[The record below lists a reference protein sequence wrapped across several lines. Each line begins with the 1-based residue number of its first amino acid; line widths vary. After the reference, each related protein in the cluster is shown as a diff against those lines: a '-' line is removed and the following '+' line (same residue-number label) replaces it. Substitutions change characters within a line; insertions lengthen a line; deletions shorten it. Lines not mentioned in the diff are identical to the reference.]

1 MNRLFEVYSKGLYQS
16 LNSDEA
22 LNIKQDFEVIAS
34 SEDINSL
41 KIFFKDKTI
50 SKKEKLQTALSLVN
64 DDSSIEP
71 FFNTLADNNRFDLL
85 PDLFQY
91 FVNYCFIQEDNIPVN
106 VKLNKEPTDEIKE
119 TISSFVSNKFNKS
132 MQVNY
137 ETDSNLIGGI
147 IIKHK
152 DNEIDLSLDNKL
164 SGLKELLIN

>member
-16 LNSDEA
+16 LKSVEVE
-22 LNIKQDFEVIAS
+22 NIKQIFEAIAS
-34 SEDINSL
+34 SENIKSL

-71 FFNTLADNNRFDLL
+71 FFKTIADNNRFDLL

-91 FVNYCFIQEDNIPVN
+91 FLNYCFTQEDNIPVN

-119 TISSFVSNKFNKS
+119 RISSFVSNKFNKS

-137 ETDSNLIGGI
+137 EIDSSLIGGI

>member
-16 LNSDEA
+16 LNSDE
-22 LNIKQDFEVIAS
+22 LINVKEDFQRIAS
-34 SEDINSL
+34 NNDTVSL
-41 KIFFKDKTI
+41 KKFFKDKTI
-50 SKKEKLQTALSLVN
+50 SKSEKLQTALSLVN

-71 FFNTLADNNRFDLL
+71 FFNTLAGNNRFDLL
-85 PDLFQY
+85 PGLFKY
-91 FVNYCFIQEDNIPVN
+91 FVTYCFTQEGNIPVN
-106 VKLNKEPTDEIKE
+106 VKLNKEPSDDVKE
-119 TISSFVSNKFNKS
+119 KISSFVSNKFNKS

-137 ETDSNLIGGI
+137 EIDASLIGGI